1 MREGGTLKEGSTVPN
16 DMLRTNKNLRSI
28 ATSLIGTSAGFTYQD
43 VHVEVRS
50 NDCFTK
56 GIEVYCSHDN
66 IIHYLQL

>member
-1 MREGGTLKEGSTVPN
+1 MTGGGTLKEGSTVPN
-16 DMLRTNKNLRSI
+16 NMLLKPEI
-28 ATSLIGTSAGFTYQD
+28 VTSLIGTNAGFTYQD
-43 VHVEVRS
+43 VHVEVHS